1 MALDEPNDL
10 DQQFDVD
17 GFKYLVNKE
26 FLGRAQPIKVDFHMY
41 GFKLDC
47 AMEFNAGGA
56 GGCSG
61 CGTSKTSSC
70 SC

>member
-1 MALDEPNDL
+1 MALDEPNE
-10 DQQFDVD
+10 FDEEFDID

-26 FLGRAQPIKVDFHMY
+26 FLERATPIKVDFHMY

-47 AMEFNAGGA
+47 GIDFGP
-56 GGCSG
+56 GCTS
-61 CGTSKTSSC
+61 CGTGESSC

>member
-1 MALDEPNDL
+1 MALDEPNEQDSE
-10 DQQFDVD
+10 FEVD
-17 GFKYLVNKE
+17 GYKYIVNKD
-26 FLGRAQPIKVDFHMY
+26 FLDRAKPIKVDFHVY

-47 AMEFNAGGA
+47 GIEFND

-61 CGTSKTSSC
+61 CGTSNSC